1 MLGKCP
7 TRILVSPHTE
17 CDETAANKIS
27 NRKIDIFI
35 VRLSSLPD
43 AARNNNRD
51 SAVGSDYLRGRA
63 TRIPLSLR

>member
-1 MLGKCP
+1 
-7 TRILVSPHTE
+7 
-17 CDETAANKIS
+17 
-27 NRKIDIFI
+27 